1 MGSTET
7 DYREGGNYL
16 SDRTPAY
23 LPDRYDKV
31 VLLQDG
37 LDDLNS
43 YDIFIYIRNPYT
55 MTKF

>member
-16 SDRTPAY
+16 LDRTPAY

-37 LDDLNS
+37 LDDH
-43 YDIFIYIRNPYT
+43 YIQMQLHLLCRPIT
-55 MTKF
+55 